1 MNELCVRVC
10 EKEGG
15 EWGAEPKESEEYSL
29 DYCGMAKFTQES
41 LLSSDLLKRL
51 VLPA

>member
-1 MNELCVRVC
+1 MCVKKR
-10 EKEGG
+10 EARG
-15 EWGAEPKESEEYSL
+15 GAEPKESEEYSL

>member
-1 MNELCVRVC
+1 MNELCVCVC

-15 EWGAEPKESEEYSL
+15 EGVEPKESEEYSL

>member
-1 MNELCVRVC
+1 MRVC

-15 EWGAEPKESEEYSL
+15 EGAEPKESEEYSL

>member
-1 MNELCVRVC
+1 MNECVC

-15 EWGAEPKESEEYSL
+15 EGGEPKESEEYSL
-29 DYCGMAKFTQES
+29 DYCGMAKFTQDK